1 MKLRETGILMEELN
15 RSELV
20 VDRGELV
27 EILLFATA
35 EGYKIY
41 INGDKLS
48 VTFDEQ
54 NMIANVEPVGVSDN
68 NG

>member
-1 MKLRETGILMEELN
+1 MEELN

-27 EILLFATA
+27 EILLFATV

-54 NMIANVEPVGVSDN
+54 NMIANIEPVGVSDN

>member
-1 MKLRETGILMEELN
+1 MEELN

-27 EILLFATA
+27 EILLFATV

-54 NMIANVEPVGVSDN
+54 NMIANIELVGVSDN

>member
-1 MKLRETGILMEELN
+1 MEELN

-35 EGYKIY
+35 EGYKIS
-41 INGDKLS
+41 INRNKLS

-54 NMIANVEPVGVSDN
+54 NMIANIEPVGVSDN
-68 NG
+68 NGCCVASAVV

>member
-1 MKLRETGILMEELN
+1 MKLRETGMLIEELN

-20 VDRGELV
+20 VDIGELV

-35 EGYKIY
+35 EGYHIY
-41 INGDKLS
+41 INGD
-48 VTFDEQ
+48 
-54 NMIANVEPVGVSDN
+54 IANIEPVGVSDN